1 MYPKVQYIRDSVIKL
16 FPVIEHREMVE
27 NEEADSSVEISKGR
41 DSVLYKHKVWTCH
54 LLTEEKFDIAD
65 AQMEA
70 REAQN
75 AI

>member
-41 DSVLYKHKVWTCH
+41 DSVLYKHKV
-54 LLTEEKFDIAD
+54 
-65 AQMEA
+65 
-70 REAQN
+70 
-75 AI
+75 

>member
-1 MYPKVQYIRDSVIKL
+1 
-16 FPVIEHREMVE
+16 MVE